1 MDEKKN
7 TILQNSA
14 AEAEGPRIPLV
25 NQDIFENDAL
35 LINRFFYLSP
45 TLSGGL
51 LICKISYE
59 ESVFLK
65 DGDEDLCLLHT
76 TCRTA
81 PDTFSVRLSSPPTD
95 AENRRA
101 QMARRFRLSLFVFCL
116 RAEPRALP
124 GLKHSY
130 RI

>member
-1 MDEKKN
+1 MVYISTLQYHYIEPINETEACLKWTRKKN

-81 PDTFSVRLSSPPTD
+81 PDTSSVRLS
-95 AENRRA
+95 
-101 QMARRFRLSLFVFCL
+101 
-116 RAEPRALP
+116 
-124 GLKHSY
+124 
-130 RI
+130 

>member
-1 MDEKKN
+1 MVYIS
-7 TILQNSA
+7 TLQYHYIEPINET
-14 AEAEGPRIPLV
+14 EACLKWTRKRTQFYKTVRQRRRARGSPLV

-81 PDTFSVRLSSPPTD
+81 PDTFSVRLS
-95 AENRRA
+95 
-101 QMARRFRLSLFVFCL
+101 
-116 RAEPRALP
+116 
-124 GLKHSY
+124 
-130 RI
+130 

>member
-76 TCRTA
+76 TCRTDDQNL
-81 PDTFSVRLSSPPTD
+81 PVLPF
-95 AENRRA
+95 RRCEG
-101 QMARRFRLSLFVFCL
+101 RRREVSALCL
-116 RAEPRALP
+116 CASAGGGRR
-124 GLKHSY
+124 K
-130 RI
+130 RF

>member
-1 MDEKKN
+1 MVYISTLQYHYIEPINETEACLKWTRKKN

-14 AEAEGPRIPLV
+14 AEAEGPRIPSSTKT
-25 NQDIFENDAL
+25 FSRTTR

-81 PDTFSVRLSSPPTD
+81 PDTFSVRLS
-95 AENRRA
+95 
-101 QMARRFRLSLFVFCL
+101 
-116 RAEPRALP
+116 
-124 GLKHSY
+124 
-130 RI
+130 

>member
-7 TILQNSA
+7 TILQNRA

-81 PDTFSVRLSSPPTD
+81 PDTFSVRLS
-95 AENRRA
+95 
-101 QMARRFRLSLFVFCL
+101 
-116 RAEPRALP
+116 
-124 GLKHSY
+124 
-130 RI
+130 